1 MGIEEARNDL
11 GGIVDR
17 ARLRYEPTTITR
29 QGKPAA
35 VVTNVEW
42 YEKVKL
48 LIAHLEQNGEPGG
61 RTPGGGWAL
70 TDDEANEIIRRS
82 CEEDPS

>member
-17 ARLRYEPTTITR
+17 ARLRYEPTRITR

-35 VVTNVEW
+35 VIVPICSACGGTMAVQADGA
-42 YEKVKL
+42 L
-48 LIAHLEQNGEPGG
+48 FPHLRYADGLVPCDGEQ
-61 RTPGGGWAL
+61 
-70 TDDEANEIIRRS
+70 S
-82 CEEDPS
+82 

>member
-61 RTPGGGWAL
+61 RTQGGGWAL
-70 TDDEANEIIRRS
+70 TDDEAAEVIRRS
-82 CEEDPS
+82 FGEDQS

>member
-61 RTPGGGWAL
+61 RTDGDDWAL
-70 TDDEANEIIRRS
+70 TDDEAAEAVRAFFGEERS
-82 CEEDPS
+82 